1 MKTGIFYGSTY
12 GNTQDAGEQLI
23 SIIGTS
29 LGEKPEIFDIH
40 STKAEKLLEFDLIL
54 VGVSTWN
61 DGEVQDDWDDRLD
74 DLDAHDFSGKF
85 VALFGA
91 GDQVG
96 YAETYADSLGIVGEK
111 FAEQGATLVGKW
123 PTEGY
128 DFILSKADLGDGSF
142 IGLPLDYDN
151 QSELTEPRLQQWGA
165 QIVSEVSSL
174 VNS

>member
-12 GNTQDAGEQLI
+12 GNTQEAGEQLV
-23 SIIGTS
+23 SILGTS

-40 STKAEKLLEFDLIL
+40 STKADKLLDFDLIL

-74 DLDAHDFSGKF
+74 DLDDHDFNGKF

-91 GDQVG
+91 GDQIG

-111 FAEQGATLVGKW
+111 LAERGATLIGKW

-128 DFILSKADLGDGSF
+128 DFILSKADLGDGNF

-151 QSELTEPRLQQWGA
+151 QSELTTPRLKEWGA
-165 QIVSEVSSL
+165 QIVAEVTSL